1 MQPRGSSLGWGN
13 TPRGCALAASS
24 SPFLSGELA
33 IMVSSTRF
41 RRARARSGLTYGLS
55 PEVDCTMP
63 ANNAACCQFRSFAST
78 PK

>member
-41 RRARARSGLTYGLS
+41 RRASARSGLT
-55 PEVDCTMP
+55 
-63 ANNAACCQFRSFAST
+63 
-78 PK
+78 